1 MKEVRELDKA
11 QADGTEVILDPIDA
25 DQGLAAVHGMQEDQ
39 VDLDDEDVMDMD
51 EIKAHL
57 LENGID
63 MDVEDFLEK
72 LLEEEIEEVVKEQ
85 EEEQG
90 PPGGDVV
97 KKQGLRKRLFKPT
110 ISTAGNTKMR
120 VFNALASPRKQAAA
134 KTGARQGDNS
144 KQTESKESSFKNFQ
158 AGRSSMSLV
167 LSAFLWLLLMA
178 FPEVKQWNNKR
189 VLRYWYFRLFMV
201 TCICNRLDHLC
212 GYRNMMWDNG
222 IIGMKWN
229 QRYSGLVVR
238 RSRMLSSLGLK
249 NVLVQWWQMQLGVL
263 GFVILATVI
272 NDCPINQLDILGSM
286 DYPLICETV
295 WERCLSLESSNHDQI
310 QSGWR
315 GSNYDTRE
323 MRDDGFFSK
332 QGDSEN
338 WCFGETSWF
347 DVAINCDDRVV
358 SLFMVTKK
366 GK

>member
-1 MKEVRELDKA
+1 
-11 QADGTEVILDPIDA
+11 
-25 DQGLAAVHGMQEDQ
+25 MQEDQ

-144 KQTESKESSFKNFQ
+144 KQTEIC
-158 AGRSSMSLV
+158 
-167 LSAFLWLLLMA
+167 
-178 FPEVKQWNNKR
+178 FP
-189 VLRYWYFRLFMV
+189 
-201 TCICNRLDHLC
+201 
-212 GYRNMMWDNG
+212 NMMWDNG

-272 NDCPINQLDILGSM
+272 NDCPINQLLFFYHYIVGIKWNVLVLVCCHLGRVRPILLIYAQCSERFWFTGYGFAGFFLGISWGVWTILLYVKQCGS
-286 DYPLICETV
+286 V
-295 WERCLSLESSNHDQI
+295 VCLWNHQTMIRYNLDGEDQI
-310 QSGWR
+310 MIPVR
-315 GSNYDTRE
+315 
-323 MRDDGFFSK
+323 
-332 QGDSEN
+332 
-338 WCFGETSWF
+338 
-347 DVAINCDDRVV
+347 
-358 SLFMVTKK
+358 
-366 GK
+366 

>member
-1 MKEVRELDKA
+1 MGIRELDKA

-25 DQGLAAVHGMQEDQ
+25 DQGLAAVLGMQEDQ

-72 LLEEEIEEVVKEQ
+72 LLEEEIEEVVKGQ

-110 ISTAGNTKMR
+110 ISTAGSTKMR

-144 KQTESKESSFKNFQ
+144 KQTKSK
-158 AGRSSMSLV
+158 
-167 LSAFLWLLLMA
+167 
-178 FPEVKQWNNKR
+178 
-189 VLRYWYFRLFMV
+189 
-201 TCICNRLDHLC
+201 
-212 GYRNMMWDNG
+212 
-222 IIGMKWN
+222 
-229 QRYSGLVVR
+229 
-238 RSRMLSSLGLK
+238 GLK

-286 DYPLICETV
+286 DYPFICETV
-295 WERCLSLESSNHDQI
+295 WERCLSLVSSNHDQI

-323 MRDDGFFSK
+323 MRDDGFCSK